1 MCGEAPEASA
11 PTVPQ
16 GPKTLSRLT
25 KDLVYT
31 ELFAL
36 CLLLM
41 KGRFQFTHI
50 IRTENSN
57 VLVSSGLKLI
67 CYRMF
72 MNNNSW
78 DGNFFSAGK

>member
-1 MCGEAPEASA
+1 MCGEAPVARA
-11 PTVPQ
+11 PTLPQ

-41 KGRFQFTHI
+41 KARFQFTHI

-67 CYRMF
+67 C
-72 MNNNSW
+72 
-78 DGNFFSAGK
+78 

>member
-1 MCGEAPEASA
+1 MCGEAPEARA

-31 ELFAL
+31 ELFAF

-41 KGRFQFTHI
+41 KGRLKTSTVHI
-50 IRTENSN
+50 QYRTENS
-57 VLVSSGLKLI
+57 
-67 CYRMF
+67 
-72 MNNNSW
+72 
-78 DGNFFSAGK
+78 

>member
-1 MCGEAPEASA
+1 MCGEAPEARA

-41 KGRFQFTHI
+41 KGRLKTSNVHI
-50 IRTENSN
+50 QYRTENS
-57 VLVSSGLKLI
+57 
-67 CYRMF
+67 
-72 MNNNSW
+72 
-78 DGNFFSAGK
+78 

>member
-1 MCGEAPEASA
+1 MCGEAPEARA

-41 KGRFQFTHI
+41 KGRFQVTHI
-50 IRTENSN
+50 IRRTENSN

-67 CYRMF
+67 
-72 MNNNSW
+72 
-78 DGNFFSAGK
+78 